1 MGRGNSRYIFICRNV
16 TFYCCYVHFRHKHY
30 RHLRDLHWI
39 SAVTDK
45 HHVKYPSSEFLWS
58 VFFYHIQ
65 TEYRGLQSKFPCLFW
80 IQENKDE
87 IALQTQTP
95 STQFSVSRS
104 LCTYIKHCHFCI
116 WLFYMS
122 KTIFFRILPGSPY
135 TIYLVLFWACLL
147 RQYLVYLYIIF
158 PCTFFWWIKKT

>member
-1 MGRGNSRYIFICRNV
+1 MLPFIVAMFIFGTSIIGIYVICIEFQQWQTNIMWSIQVRS
-16 TFYCCYVHFRHKHY
+16 FY
-30 RHLRDLHWI
+30 DL
-39 SAVTDK
+39 
-45 HHVKYPSSEFLWS
+45 
-58 VFFYHIQ
+58 FFYHIQ

-122 KTIFFRILPGSPY
+122 KTIFFRILPGSPS

-158 PCTFFWWIKKT
+158 PCIFFWWIKKT